1 MHVQA
6 KAAPSASPADLA
18 EFLKVLAANRDT
30 DRDAINVEGVSG
42 ASLERGGKL
51 VFTVTHGRARDAH
64 DRLTEA
70 GYRVEWCWDVYSEMI
85 PPDDGSGGFV
95 VPDDDDP
102 NQPGVL
108 LGIVQRARET
118 RDAGSRDIDTVLI
131 GAFTNDPGRFFV
143 QVTFEG
149 ADWREDRP
157 GEED

>member
-6 KAAPSASPADLA
+6 RAAPAASPADLA
-18 EFLKVLAANRDT
+18 EFLKVLAASRET

-42 ASLERGGKL
+42 AALERGGHL

-64 DRLTEA
+64 DRLKAA
-70 GYRVEWCWDVYSEMI
+70 GYRVEWTWDVYAERI
-85 PPDDGSGGFV
+85 PPD
-95 VPDDDDP
+95 VPEEEDP

-118 RDAGSRDIDTVLI
+118 RVAGGRDIDTVLI
-131 GAFTNDPGRFFV
+131 GAFTNESGRFFV
-143 QVTFEG
+143 QVTFED

>member
-30 DRDAINVEGVSG
+30 DRDAINIEGVSG
-42 ASLERGGKL
+42 AALESGGEF

-70 GYRVEWCWDVYSEMI
+70 RYKVRWCWDLYSETI
-85 PPDDGSGGFV
+85 PPDDGSGGFA

-108 LGIVQRARET
+108 LGIVRRAKE
-118 RDAGSRDIDTVLI
+118 AGVAGGRAIDTVLI

-143 QVTFEG
+143 QVTFDG
-149 ADWREDRP
+149 AEWLEDRP

>member
-6 KAAPSASPADLA
+6 KAAPTASPADLA

-30 DRDAINVEGVSG
+30 DRDAINVEGVTG
-42 ASLERGGKL
+42 AAIEHGGHF
-51 VFTVTHGRARDAH
+51 VFTVTDGRARDAH

-70 GYRVEWCWDVYSEMI
+70 GYHVEWTWDLYAERI
-85 PPDDGSGGFV
+85 PPEEGSGGAIIAQ
-95 VPDDDDP
+95 DEDP

-108 LGIVQRARET
+108 LGIVQRAKGSQL
-118 RDAGSRDIDTVLI
+118 AGGRDIDTVLI
-131 GAFTNDPGRFFV
+131 GALTNESGFFYV

-149 ADWREDRP
+149 AEWQHVRP

>member
-6 KAAPSASPADLA
+6 KAAPATSPADLA
-18 EFLKVLAANRDT
+18 KFLKVLAANRDT
-30 DRDAINVEGVSG
+30 DRDAINIEGVSG
-42 ASLERGGKL
+42 AALERGGKL

-70 GYRVEWCWDVYSEMI
+70 GYGVEWTWDLYSEMI

-95 VPDDDDP
+95 VPDDADP

-108 LGIVQRARET
+108 LGIVQRAMETQAARGRE
-118 RDAGSRDIDTVLI
+118 IDTVLI

-149 ADWREDRP
+149 AEWLADRP

>member
-42 ASLERGGKL
+42 AALESGGEF

-70 GYRVEWCWDVYSEMI
+70 RYKVRWCWDLYSEMI
-85 PPDDGSGGFV
+85 PPDDGSGGFA

-108 LGIVQRARET
+108 LGIVQRAKE
-118 RDAGSRDIDTVLI
+118 AGVAGGRAIDTVLI

-149 ADWREDRP
+149 AEWLEDRP